1 MKNIVVSLL
10 FLVLL
15 NAACSKKA
23 QCPAYM
29 DPSQATLSIQDKDKM
44 TPGEIHEQSKKLLNS
59 QDSYIVVERDKK
71 TGLVKSKKR
80 VKKGKN
86 NATTHKGFAND
97 PRTLKGVK

>member
-1 MKNIVVSLL
+1 MKNLAYSLL
-10 FLVLL
+10 IVGFFS
-15 NAACSKKA
+15 ASCSKKG

-29 DPSQATLSIQDKDKM
+29 DHTQATLSIQDKDKM
-44 TPGEIHEQSKKLLNS
+44 TPGEIHEQSKKLLDS
-59 QDSYIVVERDKK
+59 QGSYIVVERDKK

-86 NATTHKGFAND
+86 NATTHKGFSND